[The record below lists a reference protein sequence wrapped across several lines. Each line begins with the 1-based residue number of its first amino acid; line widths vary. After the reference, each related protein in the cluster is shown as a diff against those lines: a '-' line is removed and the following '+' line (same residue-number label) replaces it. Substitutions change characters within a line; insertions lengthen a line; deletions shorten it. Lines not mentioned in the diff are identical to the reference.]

1 MSQPE
6 NQQEA
11 SGTGEKG
18 TAPRESIFAAYQEQ
32 KRPRASYYRYLLLY
46 PLAVLVLLG
55 LGALF
60 VSLEQEATPI
70 RVETKWGMRT
80 VRLGMSPQEVST
92 LLGQPA
98 SKERRGNME
107 CYQYGRPTINEP
119 SFTLHVVC
127 YEDGK
132 LREVSEKR
140 YNSWVVT
147 QDGAIS
153 PAPLEYRLT
162 PEPESPVPSNGGA
175 PGIAGQPTP

>member
-1 MSQPE
+1 MSQPQ

-18 TAPRESIFAAYQEQ
+18 TAPRGSIFAAYQEQ
-32 KRPRASYYRYLLLY
+32 KRPRSSYYRYFLLY
-46 PLAVLVLLG
+46 PLAALVVLG
-55 LGALF
+55 LGVLF
-60 VSLEQEATPI
+60 VNLEQEAAPI

-98 SKERRGNME
+98 SKERKGNME

-127 YEDGK
+127 YEEGK

-147 QDGAIS
+147 QDGAIA

-162 PEPESPVPSNGGA
+162 PELESPGPSHGSS